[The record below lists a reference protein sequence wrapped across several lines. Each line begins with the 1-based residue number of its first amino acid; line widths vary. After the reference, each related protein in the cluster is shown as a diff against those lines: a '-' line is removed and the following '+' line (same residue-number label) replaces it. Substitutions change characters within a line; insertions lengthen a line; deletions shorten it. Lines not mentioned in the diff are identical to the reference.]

1 MITEEEFLKII
12 SKTLNENYSKVTLN
26 SKHSDFK
33 NWDSLSNIR
42 IILELEKKTKKRLIN
57 LSNFENL
64 YELYDDIK
72 KV

>member
-26 SKHSDFK
+26 SKFSDFK
-33 NWDSLSNIR
+33 NWDSLSNVR
-42 IILELEKKTKKRLIN
+42 IILELEKKTKKRLTT
-57 LSNFENL
+57 LFNFENL
-64 YELYDDIK
+64 YELYNNIK